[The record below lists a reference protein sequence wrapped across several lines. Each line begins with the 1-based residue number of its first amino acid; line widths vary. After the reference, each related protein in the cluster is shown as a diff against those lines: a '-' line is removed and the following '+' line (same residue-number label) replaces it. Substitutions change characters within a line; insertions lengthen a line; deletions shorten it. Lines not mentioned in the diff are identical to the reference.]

1 MTATT
6 FRTLL
11 FRSYIMKVFAV
22 VIDLVIL
29 PVIVVIAVVASF
41 RRRYSDL
48 APRIVWGSTP
58 LINNIYWSKAM
69 RGGGF
74 CSETFMFN
82 YYSISNREDFDRILE
97 EEYRWCPLVM
107 RPYLG
112 FISALVRY
120 DVVFTSF
127 DGFLLATP
135 LLRRLQIQIFRL
147 ARIKTVVIPY
157 GSDAYV
163 YSRVRSTSLFQGLMI
178 SYPHLAKEQGR
189 IARNVDYWCSGADV
203 VIPGLMGFDG
213 LGRSDV
219 IGSSALAL
227 DLDMWMPST
236 RQSNADGTSG
246 TVIIGH
252 APNHRG
258 FKGTEF
264 VVHAVRQLEAAG
276 LRVELKLLEGLKN
289 TEVRKVFS
297 EDIDIVVEQLIFTG
311 HGLNALEGMA
321 SGIPVICNLE
331 DEQYLLPARRWSFFG
346 ECPLVSAS
354 PESLIEVLRELITRP
369 ELRHEL
375 GLMSRQYV
383 EKYHGLDSSRY
394 LFSAVIDFLNGKRES
409 IADLYHPLTSKHVNR
424 SPRIVP
430 PLDKNRLRVIAA
442 DKSKIL
448 E

>member
-1 MTATT
+1 MTAKT
-6 FRTLL
+6 FKNRL
-11 FRSYIMKVFAV
+11 FRSRIMKLVAV
-22 VIDLVIL
+22 VMDLVVL
-29 PVIVVIAVVASF
+29 PVLVVIAVVASF
-41 RRRYSDL
+41 RRRHSDV

-69 RGGGF
+69 RSAGF
-74 CSETFMFN
+74 WSETYMFN
-82 YYSISNREDFDRILE
+82 YYSISDREDFDRIIE
-97 EEYRWCPLVM
+97 EEYRWCPLVL

-112 FISALVRY
+112 FISVLVRY
-120 DVVFTSF
+120 DVVVTSF
-127 DGFLLATP
+127 EGFLLATP

-213 LGRSDV
+213 LGRSDIIV
-219 IGSSALAL
+219 SSALAL

-236 RQSNADGTSG
+236 RRSNADGTSG

-297 EDIDIVVEQLIFTG
+297 EGIDIVVEQVIFTG

-331 DEQYLLPARRWSFFG
+331 DEQYLLPVRRWSFFS

-394 LFSAVIDFLNGKRES
+394 LFSAVIDFLYGKRES
-409 IADLYHPLTSKHVNR
+409 IADLYHPLTSDYVNR

-430 PLDKNRLRVIAA
+430 PLDKNRLKTGSA
-442 DKSKIL
+442 DNRKIL